1 MCQPTVCQP
10 TACQT
15 DAVRLSRR
23 FVVAIVATAIVAVVF
38 ALGVWA
44 GATLTGGTGTSGGS
58 DGAGDTGGSGAGTN
72 GNGNGNH
79 DIPEDA
85 RNAVVDYVHDGDT
98 LFLAGKT
105 ALDDRTKV
113 RLLGIDTPEIGE
125 HAECYGDEAT
135 ALLRE
140 LLPEGTAVHVLAD
153 VQPLDKY
160 GRSLLFVYREDGML
174 VNLELIE
181 RGAAE
186 AVVLPPNLM
195 LADELEAAEDRA
207 QAAGLGMWGAC

>member
-1 MCQPTVCQP
+1 MHFP
-10 TACQT
+10 
-15 DAVRLSRR
+15 RR
-23 FVVAIVATAIVAVVF
+23 VVVALVTAAIVVAVI

-44 GATLTGGTGTSGGS
+44 GAGILGYFGSTGEGGSAGGTES
-58 DGAGDTGGSGAGTN
+58 AGT
-72 GNGNGNH
+72 GSHGDH

-85 RNAVVDYVHDGDT
+85 RDAVVDYVHDGDT
-98 LFLAGKT
+98 LFLAGT
-105 ALDDRTKV
+105 TPLDDRTKV

-207 QAAGLGMWGAC
+207 RAAGLGMWGAC